1 MPAAFFQSGHF
12 HDIMC
17 GTLVSSEELLQPLF
31 EYALVGEKVS
41 AGCQTQ
47 HNRTAVQHGIASAAT
62 ISLLAE
68 AFRPTPVSRK
78 RSTAVSPAG
87 PQSEGSSKSAISPF
101 NPQTNSSKVVN
112 PRPCN
117 RDRIDFHNCW
127 ACGRHSTGLWPSFV
141 ASSWLMPGACCALER
156 GARRETCMAL
166 CASFASWRLTIQPTS
181 NCTSSNVIS
190 SFKYI
195 VG

>member
-1 MPAAFFQSGHF
+1 MRLSARRSPLVAKRNTREPRFYTELPRPRQYLCWLKPLDRRPCRESG
-12 HDIMC
+12 
-17 GTLVSSEELLQPLF
+17 P
-31 EYALVGEKVS
+31 
-41 AGCQTQ
+41 
-47 HNRTAVQHGIASAAT
+47 
-62 ISLLAE
+62 
-68 AFRPTPVSRK
+68 
-78 RSTAVSPAG
+78 
-87 PQSEGSSKSAISPF
+87 PQSLQLGPSQKVHRESGL
-101 NPQTNSSKVVN
+101 PQSHRSIPKPNSSKAVN

-117 RDRIDFHNCW
+117 RARIDFHNCW

-141 ASSWLMPGACCALER
+141 ASWWLMPGACCALER